1 MNNARIFPTPF
12 PCSLFLTL
20 LLTTAGDPGGSGQG
34 PPQGA
39 ALRAPHPHGH
49 HGDQSS
55 GPWDGAAGVAT
66 GETRLGEVTRS
77 FSFEQIYENIINHN
91 L

>member
-55 GPWDGAAGVAT
+55 GP
-66 GETRLGEVTRS
+66 
-77 FSFEQIYENIINHN
+77 
-91 L
+91 